1 MAKRAF
7 VKPETVSRQ
16 LELPTNRVARAHNLQ
31 VEDLAV
37 GRKIRRLPGRPR
49 QAPSAHAISHRKRPQ
64 LHKKEVLHLTLK
76 LRRGLQSLR
85 RGKTFEAITRSFH
98 KYSLREGFRLVH
110 FSVQHDHLHLIAEA
124 DSKAGL
130 TQAMQRL
137 MVSLARQLNFVW
149 QKMSGKWTG
158 RVFKERYHQH
168 VIRNPKEVRAALLSV
183 LRNALEHGEIHW
195 GEQDRYSSAR
205 YFDGFSKAKP
215 QAPPDKLIVKATA
228 WLLTKGWRKSGSSV
242 SHSSPVLRPRA
253 AGRGLGHVRSN
264 GESSRFSTQ

>member
-1 MAKRAF
+1 MR
-7 VKPETVSRQ
+7 
-16 LELPTNRVARAHNLQ
+16 
-31 VEDLAV
+31 
-37 GRKIRRLPGRPR
+37 
-49 QAPSAHAISHRKRPQ
+49 
-64 LHKKEVLHLTLK
+64 KKEVLHLTLK

-85 RGKTFEAITRSFH
+85 RGKTFEAITRSFY

-149 QKMSGKWTG
+149 QKISGKWTG

-168 VIRNPKEVRAALLSV
+168 VIRNPKEVRAALLYV
-183 LRNALEHGEIHW
+183 LRNALKHGEIRR

-205 YFDGFSKAKP
+205 YFDGFSKARL

-228 WLLTKGWRKSGSSV
+228 WLLTQGWQTSGLIKAYEV
-242 SHSSPVLRPRA
+242 PR
-253 AGRGLGHVRSN
+253 S
-264 GESSRFSTQ
+264 